1 MRGRICDEPMLKKIW
16 SDPVLSKVIAAG
28 IIALLSLALGLCVRS
43 NRQAKADT
51 QDREDDHRG
60 IVTPAGMHI
69 KTGEPHTIEEH
80 KSFVDAETG
89 FAFTTQ
95 EVDDGT
101 LLWGILPRA
110 DGVLSWYQL
119 PNGSYGRGLWRYQE
133 GHRVPFEFAGRR
145 YFFVIADIDYK
156 TKRTTVRVDAVVPDS
171 TAPIH

>member
-1 MRGRICDEPMLKKIW
+1 MLKKIW

-43 NRQAKADT
+43 NHQTKATDAK
-51 QDREDDHRG
+51 DREDDGRG
-60 IVTPAGMHI
+60 VVIPAGMHI
-69 KTGEPHTIEEH
+69 KLGDPHVVEEH

-95 EVDDGT
+95 EVDDGK
-101 LLWGILPRA
+101 LLGGVLGRA

-133 GHRVPFEFAGRR
+133 GHRVPFDFAGKR

-156 TKRTTVRVDAVVPDS
+156 TKRTTVRVDAVVPD
-171 TAPIH
+171 TPAPIH